1 MRVSEND
8 ARFAAAAATVPVHL
22 RHRLRVAARCLANG
36 GIVAY
41 PTEAVFGLGCDPMNE
56 AAVMRILEIKGRAR
70 SKGLILIAAD
80 PAQLAGYVEPLGERE
95 MERIL
100 ASWPGPNTWIMPAL
114 VRTPPWLTGRF
125 DSLAVR
131 VTDHPLAAGLC
142 RAFGGAIVSTSAN
155 RADHPPARDARR
167 VRLALGDGP
176 DYVLAGACGGSA
188 RPSTIRDARTGRVLR
203 A

>member
-1 MRVSEND
+1 MRFSEAE
-8 ARFAAAAATVPVHL
+8 ARFSKPATMVPAHL
-22 RHRLRVAARCLANG
+22 RHRLRVAARWLANG
-36 GIVAY
+36 GVVAY
-41 PTEAVFGLGCDPMNE
+41 PTEAVFGLGSDPMNE

-80 PAQLAGYVEPLGERE
+80 PVQLVDFVEPLGERE
-95 MERIL
+95 MKRIL
-100 ASWPGPNTWIMPAL
+100 ASWPGPNTWILPASA
-114 VRTPPWLTGRF
+114 RTPPWLTGRF

-131 VTDHPLAAGLC
+131 VSDHPLATGLC

-176 DYVLAGACGGSA
+176 DHVLAGACGRSE
-188 RPSTIRDARTGRVLR
+188 RPSTIRDGRTGRVLR